1 MQYIPPRTVQEQH
14 TPEDRSED
22 SSPEP
27 PQAVSP
33 DIPRKKSRIEGAG
46 SSTMEESSSGAV
58 QLGLPWPAEQSEE
71 RSQQPREPVPR
82 SSPKKRSSTQI
93 SGSGTM
99 GESSLSTV
107 QRLPLPAEQS
117 EERSQQPREP
127 VPRSSPKKRSS
138 TQISGSGTMGESSLS
153 TVQLLP
159 LPAEQSEERSQ
170 QPREPVPRSSPKKRS
185 STQISGSGTM
195 GESSLS
201 TVQLL
206 PLPAEQSE
214 ERSQQPREPVLRSSP
229 KKRSSTQVSGSG
241 TMGESSLSTVQ
252 LLPLPAEQS
261 EERNLEPR
269 EPVARNIPKKRSSKE
284 IAGSMGGSSL
294 QLSSCEKL
302 TQKNPETSP
311 PSSPSKIRKE
321 SGPTFPLCDVGENL
335 RAPFNVSPEVIEQD
349 PATSPPSSRRKI
361 RKKSSRTFSL
371 WDMDESLRAHF
382 NVSPELFE
390 QDPAVIRETA
400 FGVEIGTS
408 RVCISQVGKDQS
420 VKTFHR
426 LMFEYEN
433 DPESLVRFSSTH
445 VQIGDNYKCP
455 MFQVKNAEV
464 CGLLRLAGLRYD
476 AYVRELSRYWPF
488 NVVDIDGWPH
498 MECTHNGKLCHISPE
513 TLLYEI
519 LRYFRQFAMK
529 VCGEEDPFFVIAVA
543 GSCTYNQRRAINRA
557 ANRAELKSILI
568 NDTSAVMI
576 SRWLTFRY
584 REHGICVVVDIGGGS
599 VSITS
604 FMVSQYRVRVL
615 SNVGDCH
622 WGGDDFD
629 NTIMS
634 YCFEKM
640 RELMGGDLSSLDKK
654 ILRKKCIA
662 AKLEL
667 SKEENTTVCLHEHR
681 VEISR
686 EMFESWNAERFRQ
699 LSALIKRCIK
709 RTKLQK
715 FEILRAFKHGR
726 CCLIPRLSQIID
738 EHLAPTITV
747 KYDSVSRG
755 AAIYAGMKTGMY
767 YKTVWKTELELKEL
781 TPVISVGLHN
791 TKVRKMVERAYLPQS
806 RFRVFRYS
814 APEVCEVRLNVY
826 ELDNKFVR
834 QQILIG
840 GISLLF
846 AQSIIRQ
853 SLSLVIFTVTR
864 TFFEVTVYAEDLD
877 NRYSRLELSRHFGDE
892 GRPDQR
898 NWLRA
903 LTPLDDMLVR
913 LDSPAQTVDLNSED
927 NEVNIVTRHI
937 HNRTLIVEGPRP
949 CGCVLYSLNSVF
961 QSCELVLTVT
971 PPQPPAAVNTPVHPY
986 LPPEA
991 VPDVHPQY
999 EGVPDLTRRDAHA
1012 PNVRR
1017 PHEYGEMIHPA
1028 HPNLPIQTDPH
1039 LLEHYTR
1046 AGNLSRQPEIQP
1058 VVYNP
1063 QQYERRSEAVPEIR
1077 RPDVALQDVT
1087 ADYVTRESVIQT
1099 VMYNPQQYERRSEA
1113 GPEIRRPEVPLRDVR
1128 ADYVPRESVIQ
1139 TVMHNPQQYERRS
1152 EAGPDIRRPDV
1163 PLQDVRA
1170 DYETRESVIQTVMH
1184 NPQQYERRS
1193 EAGPE
1198 IRRPDVPL
1206 QDVRAG
1212 YVTREPETQPAMYN
1226 PQQYERRLEAGPEI
1240 RRPDVPLQDVRAGY
1254 VTREPE
1260 TQSVMYNPQQYE
1272 RRSEAGPEMR
1282 RPDVPLQD
1290 VRAGYVTRE
1299 PETQPVMYNPQQYE
1313 RRLEAG
1319 PEIRRPDVPLQ
1330 DVRAG
1335 YVTREPVTQP
1345 AMYNPQQYE
1354 RRSEAGPEI
1363 RRPDV
1368 PLQDVRAGYVTR
1380 EPETQPVMY
1389 NPQQYERRL
1398 EAVPQI
1404 RRPDVPLQDVRAG
1417 YGSRVPEIQPV
1428 VYNPQQY
1435 EPRTGPIPQ
1444 IQWPNIPFQDVRPGY
1459 GSRVPEIQP
1468 VVYNPQ
1474 QYERRSE
1481 TVPEIRRPHVPLQD
1495 VRAGYATREPEI
1507 QPVMY
1512 NPQQYEPR
1520 TGPIPEI
1527 QWHNIPFQDVR
1538 PGYGSRIPEIQ
1549 PVVNF
1554 RGPDMQ
1560 PVTYISQQ
1568 YLLRMIHGYFPI
1580 TQGYY
1585 VQPQVLNVDHSPRR
1599 PDMYPSIHNPQQD
1612 RQAVRASYYRPEVVP
1627 VRTQRELSNPFT
1639 VPADHRYQSS
1649 IQEEAIERLPH
1660 ETFEAEPIVNLDPN
1674 TDEGQESAD
1683 SSILDNHEVLI
1694 NVSDMRETQV
1704 IPVVGDNEGTITG
1717 SDASMEI
1724 VELDEESFPEGEEP
1738 LSQEAEV
1745 QDSPLNLSTGST
1757 EESEIMPAS
1766 GENQASAPDVIVSGP
1781 RDRIGNLPV
1790 SIPISQLN
1798 LPLLS
1803 GCQITIRMPPSTEFE
1818 SLDPNAG
1825 TTRESENIPIA
1836 DNNLESGTVSNNPIP
1851 SPRHPQSGDRDE
1863 DSDRTEN

>member
-1 MQYIPPRTVQEQH
+1 MLQ
-14 TPEDRSED
+14 
-22 SSPEP
+22 
-27 PQAVSP
+27 
-33 DIPRKKSRIEGAG
+33 
-46 SSTMEESSSGAV
+46 
-58 QLGLPWPAEQSEE
+58 
-71 RSQQPREPVPR
+71 
-82 SSPKKRSSTQI
+82 
-93 SGSGTM
+93 
-99 GESSLSTV
+99 
-107 QRLPLPAEQS
+107 
-117 EERSQQPREP
+117 
-127 VPRSSPKKRSS
+127 
-138 TQISGSGTMGESSLS
+138 
-153 TVQLLP
+153 QLL
-159 LPAEQSEERSQ
+159 
-170 QPREPVPRSSPKKRS
+170 
-185 STQISGSGTM
+185 
-195 GESSLS
+195 
-201 TVQLL
+201 
-206 PLPAEQSE
+206 
-214 ERSQQPREPVLRSSP
+214 
-229 KKRSSTQVSGSG
+229 
-241 TMGESSLSTVQ
+241 
-252 LLPLPAEQS
+252 
-261 EERNLEPR
+261 
-269 EPVARNIPKKRSSKE
+269 
-284 IAGSMGGSSL
+284 
-294 QLSSCEKL
+294 EK
-302 TQKNPETSP
+302 
-311 PSSPSKIRKE
+311 
-321 SGPTFPLCDVGENL
+321 
-335 RAPFNVSPEVIEQD
+335 
-349 PATSPPSSRRKI
+349 
-361 RKKSSRTFSL
+361 
-371 WDMDESLRAHF
+371 
-382 NVSPELFE
+382 
-390 QDPAVIRETA
+390 
-400 FGVEIGTS
+400 
-408 RVCISQVGKDQS
+408 
-420 VKTFHR
+420 
-426 LMFEYEN
+426 
-433 DPESLVRFSSTH
+433 
-445 VQIGDNYKCP
+445 
-455 MFQVKNAEV
+455 
-464 CGLLRLAGLRYD
+464 GLLRLAGLRYD

-971 PPQPPAAVNTPVHPY
+971 PPQPPAAVNTPEHPY

-991 VPDVHPQY
+991 VPDVREHYFPPQY

-1039 LLEHYTR
+1039 LLEHYTS

-1113 GPEIRRPEVPLRDVR
+1113 GPEIRRPDVPLRDVR

-1152 EAGPDIRRPDV
+1152 EAGPEIRRPDV

-1170 DYETRESVIQTVMH
+1170 DYVTRESVIQTVMH

-1254 VTREPE
+1254 VTREPVTQPAMYNPQQYERRSEAGPEIRRPDVPLQDMRAGYVTREPE
-1260 TQSVMYNPQQYE
+1260 TQPVMYNPQQYE
-1272 RRSEAGPEMR
+1272 RRSEAGPEIR

-1335 YVTREPVTQP
+1335 CE
-1345 AMYNPQQYE
+1345 
-1354 RRSEAGPEI
+1354 
-1363 RRPDV
+1363 
-1368 PLQDVRAGYVTR
+1368 TR
-1380 EPETQPVMY
+1380 EPEIQPVMY
-1389 NPQQYERRL
+1389 NPQQYESRM
-1398 EAVPQI
+1398 EVVPQI

-1417 YGSRVPEIQPV
+1417 YGSRVPEIQPVVYNPQQYEPRTGPIPQIQWPNIPFQDVRPGYGSRVPEIQPVVYNPQQYERRSETVPEIRRPHVPLQDVRAGYATREPEIQPVMPHVPLRLKLATNQTNQPNNPTKTKTPNNQPQEIQPV

-1612 RQAVRASYYRPEVVP
+1612 RQAVRASYYRPEAVP
-1627 VRTQRELSNPFT
+1627 VRTQRELSNPFI

-1674 TDEGQESAD
+1674 TG
-1683 SSILDNHEVLI
+1683 
-1694 NVSDMRETQV
+1694 
-1704 IPVVGDNEGTITG
+1704 
-1717 SDASMEI
+1717 
-1724 VELDEESFPEGEEP
+1724 
-1738 LSQEAEV
+1738 
-1745 QDSPLNLSTGST
+1745 
-1757 EESEIMPAS
+1757 
-1766 GENQASAPDVIVSGP
+1766 
-1781 RDRIGNLPV
+1781 
-1790 SIPISQLN
+1790 
-1798 LPLLS
+1798 
-1803 GCQITIRMPPSTEFE
+1803 
-1818 SLDPNAG
+1818 
-1825 TTRESENIPIA
+1825 
-1836 DNNLESGTVSNNPIP
+1836 
-1851 SPRHPQSGDRDE
+1851 
-1863 DSDRTEN
+1863 